1 MCKVRFILGLAIVLA
16 GVASSGCS
24 SSSPT
29 TPTTTSVQG
38 EWRGSTCAPSN
49 ITSCVIILRLEQS
62 GTALSG
68 TWARTAGNGTLT
80 GTVSG
85 TTVVLD
91 LVFPSTPPTSTMTLN
106 VQRDVMTGSLGT
118 GNVRVTR
125 NP

>member
-1 MCKVRFILGLAIVLA
+1 MGKFRFMLRLVVLA
-16 GVASSGCS
+16 GVVSSGCS

-29 TPTTTSVQG
+29 TPTTASVQG
-38 EWRGSTCAPSN
+38 EWRGSMCAPSN

-68 TWARTAGNGTLT
+68 TWARTAGNGPLT

-85 TTVVLD
+85 TTVMLD
-91 LVFPSTPPTSTMTLN
+91 LVLPGSPPSPTMTLN
-106 VQRDVMTGSLGT
+106 VQGDVMTGSVGT

>member
-1 MCKVRFILGLAIVLA
+1 MGKFRFMLRLVVLA
-16 GVASSGCS
+16 GVVSSGCS

-29 TPTTTSVQG
+29 TPTTASVQG
-38 EWRGSTCAPSN
+38 EWRGSMCAPSN

-68 TWARTAGNGTLT
+68 TWARTAGNGPLT
-80 GTVSG
+80 GTVSR
-85 TTVVLD
+85 TTVMLD
-91 LVFPSTPPTSTMTLN
+91 LVLPGSPPSPTITLN
-106 VQRDVMTGSLGT
+106 VQGDVMTGSVGT

>member
-1 MCKVRFILGLAIVLA
+1 MCKLRFIAGLAILF
-16 GVASSGCS
+16 ASAATCGCS

-29 TPTTTSVQG
+29 TPTTVSVQG

-85 TTVVLD
+85 TAVALD
-91 LVFPSTPPTSTMTLN
+91 LFFQGTPPTSTMTLN
-106 VQRDVMTGSLGT
+106 VQGDVMTGSLGT

>member
-1 MCKVRFILGLAIVLA
+1 MCKFRFMAGLAIVLA
-16 GVASSGCS
+16 GVVSSGCT

-29 TPTTTSVQG
+29 IPTTASVQG
-38 EWRGSTCAPSN
+38 EWRGSMCAPSN

-68 TWARTAGNGTLT
+68 TWARTAGNGPLT

-85 TTVVLD
+85 TTVMLD
-91 LVFPSTPPTSTMTLN
+91 LVLPGSPPSPTMTLN
-106 VQRDVMTGSLGT
+106 VQGDVMTGSVGT